1 MEKVLEVLDVKLFVL
16 ENHPPKLRITASG
29 NIPGEGW
36 TNPRLEPF
44 AFIQPPPDGIYDF
57 DFVADPPQ
65 ESATEAITPI
75 GVVHLW
81 DPLPPE
87 AKGVRI
93 HVKHDSKKVLL
104 GNSEHSGRNPS
115 LGNSEHPKRNPNLGN
130 SEHPKRNPNLGN
142 SEHLKR
148 NPSRFTFVDQESVKR
163 VVFFPQALGP
173 LGAKEKPQ
181 EASLEYTGPEGHFVF
196 RGAQIT
202 QQQTVAGML
211 VSVNFRSGAADEPSM
226 DFALLLPPV
235 ELGEELRQN
244 FKTMGILIHGR
255 GFVVDHTGAQLTY
268 ETVNLEGIAE
278 YIPVL

>member
-1 MEKVLEVLDVKLFVL
+1 MEKILEVLDVELFVL
-16 ENHPPKLRITASG
+16 ENHPPKLRISASG

-44 AFIQPPPDGIYDF
+44 VFIQPPPDGIYDF
-57 DFVADPPQ
+57 DFVADPPR
-65 ESATEAITPI
+65 EPGTDTIRPI

-81 DPLPPE
+81 DPLPPD

-93 HVKHDSKKVLL
+93 HVKHDSKKALLDNSEHLERNSSL
-104 GNSEHSGRNPS
+104 GNSEHSM
-115 LGNSEHPKRNPNLGN
+115 
-130 SEHPKRNPNLGN
+130 
-142 SEHLKR
+142 R
-148 NPSRFTFVDQESVKR
+148 NPSRFTFVDQEGVKR
-163 VVFFPQALGP
+163 VVFFPRALGP

-181 EASLEYTGPEGHFVF
+181 ETSLEYTGPEGHFVF

-202 QQQTVAGML
+202 QQQTVMGTL
-211 VSVNFRSGAADEPSM
+211 ISVNLRSGAADEPSM
-226 DFALLLPPV
+226 DFALVLPPV
-235 ELGEELRQN
+235 ELGEELRQA

>member
-1 MEKVLEVLDVKLFVL
+1 MEKVLEVLDVELFVL

-57 DFVADPPQ
+57 DFVADPP
-65 ESATEAITPI
+65 EGPATDAITPI

-81 DPLPPE
+81 EPLPPGV
-87 AKGVRI
+87 KGVRI
-93 HVKHDSKKVLL
+93 HAKHNSKKALL
-104 GNSEHSGRNPS
+104 GNSGHPERNS
-115 LGNSEHPKRNPNLGN
+115 N
-130 SEHPKRNPNLGN
+130 
-142 SEHLKR
+142 
-148 NPSRFTFVDQESVKR
+148 RFTFVDQEGVKR

-196 RGAQIT
+196 RGPQIT
-202 QQQTVAGML
+202 QQQTVLGTL
-211 VSVNFRSGAADEPSM
+211 ITVNLRSGMRDEPSL
-226 DFALLLPPV
+226 DFALVLPPV
-235 ELGEELRQN
+235 ELGEELRQD
-244 FKTMGILIHGR
+244 FKTMGILIHAR

>member
-1 MEKVLEVLDVKLFVL
+1 MEKVLEVLDVELFVL
-16 ENHPPKLRITASG
+16 ENHPPKLRISASG

-36 TNPRLEPF
+36 TNPRLEPVV
-44 AFIQPPPDGIYDF
+44 FIQPPPDGIYDF
-57 DFVADPPQ
+57 DFVADPPHQ
-65 ESATEAITPI
+65 EPATDAITPI

-81 DPLPPE
+81 DPLPPG

-93 HVKHDSKKVLL
+93 HVKHDSKKALL
-104 GNSEHSGRNPS
+104 GNSEHSERNPS
-115 LGNSEHPKRNPNLGN
+115 LGNSEHPKRNP
-130 SEHPKRNPNLGN
+130 
-142 SEHLKR
+142 
-148 NPSRFTFVDQESVKR
+148 SRFTFVDQEGVKR

-202 QQQTVAGML
+202 QQQTVVGTL
-211 VSVNFRSGAADEPSM
+211 VSVNFRSGAADEPSI
-226 DFALLLPPV
+226 DFALVLPPV
-235 ELGEELRQN
+235 ELGEELRQA

>member
-1 MEKVLEVLDVKLFVL
+1 MEKILEVLDVELFVL
-16 ENHPPKLRITASG
+16 ENHPPKLRISASG
-29 NIPGEGW
+29 NIPGKGW
-36 TNPRLEPF
+36 TNPRLEPL

-57 DFVADPPQ
+57 DFVADPPHQ
-65 ESATEAITPI
+65 EPATDAITSI

-81 DPLPPE
+81 DPLPPD

-93 HVKHDSKKVLL
+93 HVKHDSKKAL
-104 GNSEHSGRNPS
+104 
-115 LGNSEHPKRNPNLGN
+115 LGNSEHPKRNSSLGN
-130 SEHPKRNPNLGN
+130 SEHPMRNSSLGN
-142 SEHLKR
+142 SEHPMR
-148 NPSRFTFVDQESVKR
+148 NPSRFTFVDQEGVKR
-163 VVFFPQALGP
+163 VVFFPRALGP

-181 EASLEYTGPEGHFVF
+181 ETSLEYTGPEGHFVF

-202 QQQTVAGML
+202 QQQTVMGTL
-211 VSVNFRSGAADEPSM
+211 TSVNLRSGAADEPSM
-226 DFALLLPPV
+226 DFALVLPPV
-235 ELGEELRQN
+235 ELGEELRQA

>member
-1 MEKVLEVLDVKLFVL
+1 MEKVLEVLDVDLFVL

-36 TNPRLEPF
+36 KNPRLEPF

-65 ESATEAITPI
+65 EPATHAITPI

-81 DPLPPE
+81 DPLPPG

-93 HVKHDSKKVLL
+93 HVKRDSKKALLDNSEHSERNPGL
-104 GNSEHSGRNPS
+104 GNSERPERNPKLS
-115 LGNSEHPKRNPNLGN
+115 NSQHP
-130 SEHPKRNPNLGN
+130 
-142 SEHLKR
+142 KR

-163 VVFFPQALGP
+163 VVFFPQASGP

-196 RGAQIT
+196 RGSQIT
-202 QQQTVAGML
+202 QQQTVAGTL

-226 DFALLLPPV
+226 DFALILPPV

-244 FKTMGILIHGR
+244 FKTMGILIHSR
-255 GFVVDHTGAQLTY
+255 GFVVDHPGAQLTY
-268 ETVNLEGIAE
+268 EAVNLEGIAE

>member
-1 MEKVLEVLDVKLFVL
+1 MEKILEVLDVELFVL
-16 ENHPPKLRITASG
+16 ENHPPKLRISASG

-44 AFIQPPPDGIYDF
+44 VLIQPPPDGIYDF
-57 DFVADPPQ
+57 DFVADPPHQ
-65 ESATEAITPI
+65 EPATDAITPI

-81 DPLPPE
+81 DPLPPD
-87 AKGVRI
+87 ARGVRI
-93 HVKHDSKKVLL
+93 HVKHDSKKALL
-104 GNSEHSGRNPS
+104 GNSKHSKRNPS
-115 LGNSEHPKRNPNLGN
+115 LGNSQHP
-130 SEHPKRNPNLGN
+130 
-142 SEHLKR
+142 KR

-163 VVFFPQALGP
+163 VVFFPQASGP

-196 RGAQIT
+196 RGSQIT
-202 QQQTVAGML
+202 QQQTVAGTL

-226 DFALLLPPV
+226 DFALILPPV

-255 GFVVDHTGAQLTY
+255 GFAVDHPGAQLTY
-268 ETVNLEGIAE
+268 EAVNLEGIAE

>member
-1 MEKVLEVLDVKLFVL
+1 MEKILEVLDVKLFVL

-44 AFIQPPPDGIYDF
+44 VFIEPPPDGIYDF
-57 DFVADPPQ
+57 DFVADPPHQ
-65 ESATEAITPI
+65 EPATDEITPI

-81 DPLPPE
+81 DPLPPG

-93 HVKHDSKKVLL
+93 HVKHDSKKALL
-104 GNSEHSGRNPS
+104 GNSEHSERNPNP
-115 LGNSEHPKRNPNLGN
+115 GNSEHPG
-130 SEHPKRNPNLGN
+130 
-142 SEHLKR
+142 R
-148 NPSRFTFVDQESVKR
+148 NPSRFTFVDQDGVKR
-163 VVFFPQALGP
+163 VVFFPQASGP

-202 QQQTVAGML
+202 QQQTVAGTL

-226 DFALLLPPV
+226 DFALVLPPV

>member
-1 MEKVLEVLDVKLFVL
+1 MEKILEVLDVELFVL
-16 ENHPPKLRITASG
+16 ENHPPKLRISASG

-44 AFIQPPPDGIYDF
+44 VFIQPPPDGIYDF
-57 DFVADPPQ
+57 DFVADPPHQ
-65 ESATEAITPI
+65 EPDTDAITPI

-81 DPLPPE
+81 DPLPPD

-93 HVKHDSKKVLL
+93 HVKHDSKKALL
-104 GNSEHSGRNPS
+104 GNSEHSETNPG
-115 LGNSEHPKRNPNLGN
+115 LGNSEHPM
-130 SEHPKRNPNLGN
+130 
-142 SEHLKR
+142 R
-148 NPSRFTFVDQESVKR
+148 NPSRFTFVDQEGVKR
-163 VVFFPQALGP
+163 VVFFPQAVGP

-202 QQQTVAGML
+202 QQQTVMGTL
-211 VSVNFRSGAADEPSM
+211 VSVNFRSGAADEPSI
-226 DFALLLPPV
+226 DFALILPPV
-235 ELGEELRQN
+235 ELGEELRQA

-255 GFVVDHTGAQLTY
+255 GFAVDHTGAQLTY
-268 ETVNLEGIAE
+268 ETVNLQSIAE

>member
-1 MEKVLEVLDVKLFVL
+1 MEKILEVLDVELFVL
-16 ENHPPKLRITASG
+16 ENHPPKLRISASG

-44 AFIQPPPDGIYDF
+44 VFIQPPPDGIYDF
-57 DFVADPPQ
+57 DFVADPPHQ
-65 ESATEAITPI
+65 EPATDAITPI

-81 DPLPPE
+81 DPLPPD
-87 AKGVRI
+87 ARGVRI
-93 HVKHDSKKVLL
+93 HVKHDSKKALL
-104 GNSEHSGRNPS
+104 GNSEHSERNPS
-115 LGNSEHPKRNPNLGN
+115 LGNSEHPKRNPSLGN
-130 SEHPKRNPNLGN
+130 SEHP
-142 SEHLKR
+142 KR
-148 NPSRFTFVDQESVKR
+148 NPSRFTFVDQEGVKR
-163 VVFFPQALGP
+163 VVFFPQALDP

-181 EASLEYTGPEGHFVF
+181 EASFEYTGPQGHFIF

-202 QQQTVAGML
+202 QQQAVVGTFI
-211 VSVNFRSGAADEPSM
+211 SVNFRSGATDEPSM
-226 DFALLLPPV
+226 DFALVLPPV
-235 ELGEELRQN
+235 ELGEELRQT

>member
-1 MEKVLEVLDVKLFVL
+1 MEKILEILDVKLFVL

-44 AFIQPPPDGIYDF
+44 VFIEPPPDGIYDF
-57 DFVADPPQ
+57 DFVADPPHQ
-65 ESATEAITPI
+65 EPATDEITPI

-81 DPLPPE
+81 DPLPPG

-93 HVKHDSKKVLL
+93 HVKHDSKKALL
-104 GNSEHSGRNPS
+104 GNSEHSERDPN
-115 LGNSEHPKRNPNLGN
+115 LGNSEHSERDPNLGN
-130 SEHPKRNPNLGN
+130 SEHPG
-142 SEHLKR
+142 R
-148 NPSRFTFVDQESVKR
+148 NPSRFTFVDQEGVKR

-181 EASLEYTGPEGHFVF
+181 ETSLEYTGPEGHFVF

-202 QQQTVAGML
+202 QQQTVMGTL
-211 VSVNFRSGAADEPSM
+211 ISVNFRSGAADEPSL
-226 DFALLLPPV
+226 DFALVLPPV
-235 ELGEELRQN
+235 ELGEELRQA

-268 ETVNLEGIAE
+268 ETVTLEGIAE

>member
-1 MEKVLEVLDVKLFVL
+1 MEKILEVLDVELFVL
-16 ENHPPKLRITASG
+16 ENHPPKLRIRASG

-44 AFIQPPPDGIYDF
+44 VFIQPPPDGIYDF
-57 DFVADPPQ
+57 DFVADPPHQ
-65 ESATEAITPI
+65 EPATDAITPI

-81 DPLPPE
+81 DPLPPD

-93 HVKHDSKKVLL
+93 HVKHDSKKALL
-104 GNSEHSGRNPS
+104 GNSEHSERNSS
-115 LGNSEHPKRNPNLGN
+115 LDNSEHL
-130 SEHPKRNPNLGN
+130 N

-148 NPSRFTFVDQESVKR
+148 NPSRFTFVDQEGIKR
-163 VVFFPQALGP
+163 VVFFPRALGP

-196 RGAQIT
+196 RGAQIA
-202 QQQTVAGML
+202 QQQTVMGTL
-211 VSVNFRSGAADEPSM
+211 VSVNFRSGAADEPSL
-226 DFALLLPPV
+226 DFALVLPPV
-235 ELGEELRQN
+235 ELGEELRQA

-255 GFVVDHTGAQLTY
+255 GFVADRTGAQLTY
-268 ETVNLEGIAE
+268 ETVNLESIAE